1 MLFLTFDDIFWPW
14 YYPFRKYEVK
24 SFILTLNLYTFYK
37 NQILTLCDLLS
48 YALETKIFFYIIK
61 ATYLTSIHKGF
72 EVRPASAGKHDFYNK
87 VFW

>member
-37 NQILTLCDLLS
+37 NQIFTLCDLLS
-48 YALETKIFFYIIK
+48 YDLETKIFFYIIK
-61 ATYLTSIHKGF
+61 ATYLTSINRGF
-72 EVRPASAGKHDFYNK
+72 EVQPASAGQHDF
-87 VFW
+87 